1 MGHLEQA
8 KLKISDDPVL
18 QLELKEEMLRLIYF
32 IENNPSIKYFPLSKI
47 KSITKTDNNKCLN
60 IAVYFCGETLK
71 ILEPRYSYILEG
83 NEELEL
89 TKVEFKHYLYHRNE
103 CLKKDGHFVCPVL
116 KERLSFYFTTS
127 ISIIGDDGDWEID

>member
-71 ILEPRYSYILEG
+71 ILEPRYSYILED

-89 TKVEFKHYLYHRNE
+89 TKVEF
-103 CLKKDGHFVCPVL
+103 
-116 KERLSFYFTTS
+116 
-127 ISIIGDDGDWEID
+127 